1 LKSII
6 ANLNKRFDNKVR
18 LGIMS
23 LLMVKEWVEFTRIK
37 ELLELT
43 DGRLASHV
51 KVLEDEGFLTLKKE
65 FVGRKPKTSYKAT
78 TSGKKAFQEHLIAL
92 EKLIKSLDE

>member
-1 LKSII
+1 VKSII

-23 LLMVKEWVEFTRIK
+23 LLMVEEWVEFTRIK
-37 ELLELT
+37 QLLELT

-51 KVLEDEGFLTLKKE
+51 KVLEDEGFITLKKE
-65 FVGRKPKTSYKAT
+65 FVGR
-78 TSGKKAFQEHLIAL
+78 L
-92 EKLIKSLDE
+92 EYIKSGIDAISRRDFGF

>member
-1 LKSII
+1 MKSII

-23 LLMVKEWVEFTRIK
+23 LLMVEEWVEFTKIK
-37 ELLELT
+37 QLLELT

-78 TSGKKAFQEHLIAL
+78 KLGKKAFQDHLLAL
-92 EKLIKSLDE
+92 EKLIKSLD

>member
-1 LKSII
+1 MKSII

-23 LLMVKEWVEFTRIK
+23 LLMVEEWVEFTRIK
-37 ELLELT
+37 QMLELT

-51 KVLEDEGFLTLKKE
+51 KVLEDEGFLILKKE

-78 TSGKKAFQEHLIAL
+78 NLGKKAFQEHLIAL
-92 EKLIKSLDE
+92 EKLIKSLD